1 MNDDF
6 SAFEGAHFGDQLRHF
21 VLLRQP
27 RFADADKYEGI
38 AIQVLFPWAVLRPLL
53 ASCRQC
59 ELQAFLSRCDLP
71 QKVNG

>member
-6 SAFEGAHFGDQLRHF
+6 SASEGAHFGDQPRHF

-38 AIQVLFPWAVLRPLL
+38 AIQVLFA
-53 ASCRQC
+53 
-59 ELQAFLSRCDLP
+59 
-71 QKVNG
+71 